1 MVQSLEKPW
10 KVVISSFML
19 RFRASFVE
27 IAMVELESNM
37 HTYMKIYNYCS
48 RNYSQVH
55 LLNATMI

>member
-1 MVQSLEKPW
+1 MLNVFIVYYMVQSLEKPW

-37 HTYMKIYNYCS
+37 HTYEN
-48 RNYSQVH
+48 
-55 LLNATMI
+55 L